1 MPNWSPGNKISQFF
15 VAVIKNKKVIRYLPL
30 GKTGRFSKTIFYF
43 LRYEYHECK
52 VKIVDSKVVNLGDGK
67 RMRVPD
73 ILLFR
78 G

>member
-1 MPNWSPGNKISQFF
+1 MSNWSPGNKISKFF

-43 LRYEYHECK
+43 LRYEYYECK

-67 RMRVPD
+67 RMRV
-73 ILLFR
+73 LLFR